1 MSLDAQEA
9 ELLCLICQDGMSCIS
24 FVPDAWNLSGRCQ
37 VTQDAQ
43 DAGDATQDAQG
54 AGDAEDATQD
64 AQDAGDATQ
73 DAQDAGDADST
84 SRASG
89 RNGAVPDAGY
99 FFADGVSRKVTT
111 TIRENS
117 PIQDS

>member
-24 FVPDAWNLSGRCQ
+24 FAPDAWNLSGRCQ
-37 VTQDAQ
+37 V
-43 DAGDATQDAQG
+43 
-54 AGDAEDATQD
+54 TQD

-89 RNGAVPDAGY
+89 RNGAVSEVG
-99 FFADGVSRKVTT
+99 
-111 TIRENS
+111 
-117 PIQDS
+117 